1 MSKDLLTK
9 YGIRRVWSSVSLLN
23 KDLFN
28 NTSNDPYM
36 WAENDADCLARDG
49 KDLPLPY
56 ELVVAIGPSGTM
68 IIQTLVFKDGN
79 SHAKYIASGEVV
91 FSEEGI

>member
-1 MSKDLLTK
+1 M
-9 YGIRRVWSSVSLLN
+9 WSSVSLLN
-23 KDLFN
+23 RDLFS

-36 WAENDADCLARDG
+36 WAESDADCLARDS

-68 IIQTLVFKDGN
+68 VVQTLVFKNGDGY
-79 SHAKYIASGEVV
+79 ARYLADGVVV
-91 FSEEGI
+91 FDEGSI

>member
-1 MSKDLLTK
+1 VSKDLLTK

-23 KDLFN
+23 RDLFS

-36 WAENDADCLARDG
+36 WAEGDADMLARDG

-56 ELVVAIGPSGTM
+56 ELVVAIGASGTM
-68 IIQTLVFKDGN
+68 VVQTLVFRDGD
-79 SHAKYIASGEVV
+79 SHARYLADDVVV
-91 FSEEGI
+91 FDEGSL